1 MSKNKIQNYIILE
14 FLKNYATLL
23 FIFSLVI
30 WLMQA
35 VRLLDLVY
43 QDGNTFFVY
52 IQYTIFQL
60 PKIIARLSVIIFF
73 ITIFWTLNN
82 LEESNEIKT
91 ISFFGIEIKIL
102 FFKFVKFSLF
112 FAFILIFFKAFIV
125 PYFNKKSR
133 DLLLEEGIGSFS
145 NLIKENNFNNPSR
158 KTTIYVE
165 EKNKIGELK
174 NIIIFQEEEP
184 GKNKVIIARNGIVT
198 KIKDENYFV
207 TEKGIVQEMDPNG
220 TISQITF
227 DKTATDI
234 KNFKKKSADYYKFNE
249 LSFSELLNK
258 YLRDENIGQRLG
270 SLSELLNMFLAPLI
284 IPSLLLLLS
293 SLFLSREYKI
303 SKKLLKFYLFVIGF
317 FLIFILEYLLSY
329 SGKNILFGYIV
340 FLYLIFLFI
349 LNLYATNK
357 SFKNAAV

>member
-43 QDGNTFFVY
+43 QDGNTFLVY
-52 IQYTIFQL
+52 IHYIIFQF
-60 PKIIARLSVIIFF
+60 PKILSRLSIIIFF
-73 ITIFWTLNN
+73 IAIFWTLNN

-91 ISFFGIEIKIL
+91 ISFFGIEIKLL

-125 PYFNKKSR
+125 PYFNKKSK

-174 NIIIFQEEEP
+174 NIIIFQEEP
-184 GKNKVIIARNGIVT
+184 SNNKVIIARNGIVT

-207 TEKGIVQEMDPNG
+207 TEKGIVQETDLNG
-220 TISQITF
+220 TISEITF

-234 KNFKKKSADYYKFNE
+234 RNFKKKSADYYKFNE
-249 LSFSELLNK
+249 LSFLELFNK
-258 YLRDENIGQRLG
+258 YLIDENIGQRLG
-270 SLSELLNMFLAPLI
+270 ALSEILSMFLAPLI

-303 SKKLLKFYLFVIGF
+303 NKKLQKFYLFTTGF
-317 FLIFILEYLLSY
+317 FLIFFLEYLLSY
-329 SGKNILFGYIV
+329 SGKNILFVYII
-340 FLYLIFLFI
+340 FIYLIFLFI
-349 LNLYATNK
+349 YNLYAANK
-357 SFKNAAV
+357 CFKNATV

>member
-60 PKIIARLSVIIFF
+60 PKILSRISIIIFL
-73 ITIFWTLNN
+73 ITIFWTISN

-91 ISFFGIEIKIL
+91 ISFFGIDPKAL

-112 FAFILIFFKAFIV
+112 FAFTIILFRAFIV
-125 PYFNKKSR
+125 PYFNNKSKE
-133 DLLLEEGIGSFS
+133 LLLTEGIGSFS
-145 NLIKENNFNNPSR
+145 SLIKKNNFNNPASG
-158 KTTIYVE
+158 TTIYVE

-174 NIIIFQEEEP
+174 NIILFQKNEP
-184 GKNKVIIARNGIVT
+184 GKNKIIIAKDGIIA
-198 KIKDENYFV
+198 KEKNEAYFV
-207 TEKGIVQEMDPNG
+207 TENGIIQETDPNG
-220 TISQITF
+220 NISQLNFNKIT
-227 DKTATDI
+227 TDI
-234 KNFKKKSADYYKFNE
+234 KSFKKKSPDYYKVQE
-249 LSFSELLNK
+249 LFFSELLNK
-258 YLRDENIGQRLG
+258 SLNDKDIVQKLG
-270 SLSELLNMFLAPLI
+270 SLSELLKMFLAPLI
-284 IPSLLLLLS
+284 IPSLLLLVS
-293 SLFLSREYKI
+293 KLFLSKEYKI
-303 SKKLLKFYLFVIGF
+303 NKKKTMIYLFTIGF
-317 FLIFILEYLLSY
+317 FLLFILEYLLIY
-329 SGKNILFGYIV
+329 SSKKIFFAYAV
-340 FLYLIFLFI
+340 FFYLISLFI
-349 LNLYATNK
+349 INLYIANK

>member
-1 MSKNKIQNYIILE
+1 MSKNKIQDYIILE

-23 FIFSLVI
+23 FVFSLVI

-52 IQYTIFQL
+52 IQYIIFQF
-60 PKIIARLSVIIFF
+60 PKILARLSIIIFF

-91 ISFFGIEIKIL
+91 ISFIGIEIKLL

-145 NLIKENNFNNPSR
+145 NLLKENNFNNPSR
-158 KTTIYVE
+158 KTTIYVG

-174 NIIIFQEEEP
+174 NIIIFQEEET
-184 GKNKVIIARNGIVT
+184 GRNKVIIAKNGVVT
-198 KIKDENYFV
+198 KIKNENYFV
-207 TEKGIVQEMDPNG
+207 TENGIVQEIDSKG
-220 TISQITF
+220 IISQITF

-234 KNFKKKSADYYKFNE
+234 KNFKKRSADYYKFNE
-249 LSFSELLNK
+249 LYFSELVNK
-258 YLRDENIGQRLG
+258 HFKDTGGQKLG
-270 SLSELLNMFLAPLI
+270 AFSELLNMFLAPLI
-284 IPSLLLLLS
+284 IPSLLLLS
-293 SLFLSREYKI
+293 SGLFLSVEYKI
-303 SKKLLKFYLFVIGF
+303 NKKIIKFYLFVIGF

-329 SGKNILFGYIV
+329 SGKNFFFGYIV
-340 FLYLIFLFI
+340 FLYLICIFI
-349 LNLYATNK
+349 LSLYVTK
-357 SFKNAAV
+357 KTFKNAAT

>member
-60 PKIIARLSVIIFF
+60 PKIMARLSIIIFL
-73 ITIFWTLNN
+73 ITIFWTISN
-82 LEESNEIKT
+82 LEDSNEIRT
-91 ISFFGIEIKIL
+91 ISFFGFDPKSL

-112 FAFILIFFKAFIV
+112 FALILIFFKAFIV

-133 DLLLEEGIGSFS
+133 NLLLEGGISSFS
-145 NLIKENNFNNPSR
+145 NLLKENNFNNPSK
-158 KTTIYVE
+158 KTTIYIE

-174 NIIIFQEEEP
+174 NIIIFQEELAT
-184 GKNKVIIARNGIVT
+184 NKVIIARNGIVT
-198 KIKDENYFV
+198 KIKEENYLI
-207 TEKGIVQEMDPNG
+207 TEKGIVQEMDSKG
-220 TISQITF
+220 IISQITF

-249 LSFSELLNK
+249 FSFSELLNLLNESGGK
-258 YLRDENIGQRLG
+258 NLG
-270 SLSELLNMFLAPLI
+270 ALSELLNILLVPLI

-293 SLFLSREYKI
+293 RLFISHEYII

-329 SGKNILFGYIV
+329 SGKNILFGYI
-340 FLYLIFLFI
+340 FFFYLIFLFI
-349 LNLYATNK
+349 VSLYVANK

>member
-1 MSKNKIQNYIILE
+1 MKL
-14 FLKNYATLL
+14 
-23 FIFSLVI
+23 
-30 WLMQA
+30 
-35 VRLLDLVY
+35 
-43 QDGNTFFVY
+43 
-52 IQYTIFQL
+52 
-60 PKIIARLSVIIFF
+60 
-73 ITIFWTLNN
+73 
-82 LEESNEIKT
+82 
-91 ISFFGIEIKIL
+91 L

-112 FAFILIFFKAFIV
+112 FALILIFFKAFIV
-125 PYFNKKSR
+125 PHFNKKSR
-133 DLLLEEGIGSFS
+133 DLLLEEGIGSFI

-174 NIIIFQEEEP
+174 NVVIFQEEEP
-184 GKNKVIIARNGIVT
+184 GKNKVIIAKNGIVT

-207 TEKGIVQEMDPNG
+207 TEKGIVQEMGPSG

-258 YLRDENIGQRLG
+258 YLNDIGGQKLG
-270 SLSELLNMFLAPLI
+270 ALSELLNMFLAPLI

-340 FLYLIFLFI
+340 TIYLTLIFI

-357 SFKNAAV
+357 SFENAAI

>member
-60 PKIIARLSVIIFF
+60 PKIIARLSIIIFF

-91 ISFFGIEIKIL
+91 ISFLGIEMKLL

-112 FAFILIFFKAFIV
+112 FALILIFFKAFIV
-125 PYFNKKSR
+125 PHFNKKSR
-133 DLLLEEGIGSFS
+133 DLLLEEGIGSFI

-174 NIIIFQEEEP
+174 NVVIFQEEEP
-184 GKNKVIIARNGIVT
+184 GKNKVIIAKNGIVT

-207 TEKGIVQEMDPNG
+207 TEKGIVQEMGPSG

-258 YLRDENIGQRLG
+258 YLNDIGGQKLG
-270 SLSELLNMFLAPLI
+270 ALSELLNMFLAPLI

-340 FLYLIFLFI
+340 TIYLTLIFI

-357 SFKNAAV
+357 SFENAAI